1 MDSLTQA
8 VLGASVA
15 GICAPPGYRRKAL
28 LVGALLGTL
37 PDTDVF
43 IDYGGPVENF
53 TRHRGFSHSLFVLA
67 PLSVLLFMALRS
79 WWAPVR
85 AEPSRW
91 FAAIFLALLTHP
103 LLDAHT
109 AYGTQ
114 LWWPLEVT
122 PAMWSTMFIID
133 PAFTLPLLIAVL
145 VAAWKPAPSPAGRAL
160 AAGIVLGSLYLGW
173 SWAAKLVVE
182 HNARQALAAGG
193 LQDVP
198 MFTTPTPLNTLLW
211 RIVVLTD
218 EGYLEGFDSLVVDEP
233 ALELVAHRSDVRSLQ
248 QASHIPAVA
257 RLRWFADDFV
267 RADVVDGHMLISDLR
282 MGQEPVYVF
291 RHLVAERGNPRW
303 QPIEPERLP
312 IEWADRALAQTWQ
325 RIWAE

>member
-15 GICAPPGYRRKAL
+15 GICAPAGYRRKAL
-28 LVGALLGTL
+28 LAGALLGTL

-43 IDYGGPVENF
+43 IDFGGPVENF

-67 PLSVLLFMALRS
+67 PLSVLLFSGLRR

-85 AEPSRW
+85 EEPWRW
-91 FAAIFLALLTHP
+91 FAAISLALLTHP

-145 VAAWKPAPSPAGRAL
+145 VAAHRPAPSSSGRAL
-160 AAGIVLGSLYLGW
+160 VAGVVIASLYLGW
-173 SWAAKLVVE
+173 SWTAKLTVE
-182 HNARQALAAGG
+182 HNARQSLAAGG
-193 LQDVP
+193 LRDAP

-218 EGYLEGFDSLVVDEP
+218 EGYLEGFDSLVIDEP
-233 ALELVAHRSDVRSLQ
+233 TLELVAHRSDVQSLQ
-248 QASHIPAVA
+248 EASHIPAVA

-267 RADVVDGHMLISDLR
+267 RAEVVDGRLLISDLR

-291 RHLVAERGNPRW
+291 RHLVAARSNPGW
-303 QPIEPERLP
+303 QRIEPERLP
-312 IEWADRALAQTWQ
+312 IEFADRALAQTWQ
-325 RIWAE
+325 RIRAE